1 MRKQEYVVVNFSGG
15 KDSTALTTRMIE
27 LGMHI
32 DEVICADTFKEFPA
46 MYRHI
51 EKVRKVVENAG
62 IKFTV
67 LRSDKS
73 FDYLMFEHKVKR
85 RNKDLDGFLGYSW
98 AGNKSRWCTS
108 KLKIDLIN
116 GYLSD
121 LQKKY
126 TVIQMT
132 GIAADEEYRLEREN
146 NQQINQRHPLHEWG
160 WSEEDCLQYCYSKGY
175 DWEGLYEIFRSNR
188 TRCPRVSCWCCPLQP
203 LEDLRKLRKYFPELW
218 EELKDMQSRTWRK
231 FKPDYTVQQ
240 LDIRFALEEKYLAE
254 NKSITNKAFFAEL
267 RKELSKYEK
276 V

>member
-1 MRKQEYVVVNFSGG
+1 MSKQEYVVVNLSGG
-15 KDSTALTTRMIE
+15 KDSSALTLRMIE

-46 MYRHI
+46 MYRHL
-51 EKVRKVVENAG
+51 EKMRKVIEGAE

-85 RNKDLDGFLGYSW
+85 RNKDLDKFSGYSW
-98 AGNKSRWCTS
+98 AGNRSRWCTS
-108 KLKIDLIN
+108 KLKIDLIEK
-116 GYLSD
+116 YLSS
-121 LQKKY
+121 LSKQFK
-126 TVIQMT
+126 VIQMI

-146 NQQINQRHPLHEWG
+146 NQRTNQRHPLVEWG
-160 WSEEDCLQYCYSKGY
+160 WTEEDTLHYCYDKGF
-175 DWEGLYEIFRSNR
+175 DWEGLYEIFRKDNDK
-188 TRCPRVSCWCCPLQP
+188 CPRVSCWCCPLQP
-203 LEDLRKLRKYFPELW
+203 LEDLRKLRKHFPELW

-231 FKPDYTVQQ
+231 IKPDYTVQQ